1 MAFLQV
7 KRFNLVKDKFLL
19 VDGNSLA
26 YRAYYAMPFLRSPD
40 GTNTGAIFGFL
51 NMFLKAL
58 KAYNPT
64 YVGVA
69 FDFSKH
75 TFRTEL
81 FPEYKGTRRETP
93 EELREQFPLLRKI
106 LQMMRIPIVQ
116 QEGIEADDILGTLSK
131 IKEVDTLILS
141 ADKDLLQLIDNS
153 TTILLT
159 KKGTSEI
166 YAVDENVLKSE
177 FGLSPSQIVDLKSLM
192 GDKSDNIPGVP
203 GVGEK
208 TAKNLINKFGS
219 LAGVYANLDSSDI
232 SAGIRAKLVEHKN
245 MAELSYKLATI
256 KTDCNIDINLEDY
269 RLIYPFDPEV
279 REMFRTY
286 AFVSLSNKNI
296 FSETSSMVQNFEAS
310 EHEIKAYDE
319 IDEAVKNCNEFAFN
333 FSESFQFATGS
344 DVFYTISKEISFF
357 SPCLEPDEVLRRL
370 KCVLEDEKITK
381 ITVDLKS
388 HLHLFDRLGIDVK
401 GGIYDLK
408 LGAYLIGGSKNI
420 TTKASSYFGL
430 KKDMQEK
437 LLELKL
443 DNLYSSIELPLEYVL
458 FNMEKAGF
466 KMNASELQTMSKEL
480 SERLENL
487 KNEIINLAG
496 EDFNLNSPK
505 KMAYILFDKLGLN
518 IASNKKQ
525 STGIEVLSQIASEHP
540 IVPCIIEFRKIQKL
554 VNSYLEPYQEIISK
568 NGDIIHT
575 IFNQTLTSTGRL
587 SSSEPNLQNIPVRDN
602 EGKNLRKLFV
612 SRFDGGH
619 LMSADYNQIELRLLA
634 HYSQDDKLVNA
645 FREGRDVHRSTA
657 MDVFGLT
664 EDEVTPSIRRMAKA
678 VNFGIIYGISD
689 YGLSQNAGLSR
700 KEAKLYLEKYFE
712 TYPKVKQYMDE
723 SVEKARN
730 LGYSETIMGRKRK
743 IPEINSS
750 NYQTRLFGERVAL
763 NMPLQGSA
771 SDIIKMAMI
780 KVFDC
785 LKDLKSELILQ
796 IHDELIVDVY
806 PGEEEKVENILK
818 TCMENV
824 VQLSVPLPVE
834 VSMGK
839 TWFECK

>member
-1 MAFLQV
+1 M
-7 KRFNLVKDKFLL
+7 KDKFLL

-58 KAYNPT
+58 KEYSPK

-75 TFRTEL
+75 TFRTDL

-93 EELREQFPLLRKI
+93 AELREQFPLLREI

-116 QEGIEADDILGTLSK
+116 QKGIEADDILGTLSK

-141 ADKDLLQLIDNS
+141 ADKDLLQLVNDS

-159 KKGTSEI
+159 KKGTSDTR
-166 YAVDENVLKSE
+166 AVDESVLKTE
-177 FGLSPSQIVDLKSLM
+177 FGLIPRQIVDLKSLM

-208 TAKNLINKFGS
+208 TAKNLIDKFGS
-219 LAGVYANLDSSDI
+219 LEGVYANISSPEI
-232 SAGIRAKLVEHKN
+232 SAGLRAKLVEHKD

-256 KTDCNIDINLEDY
+256 KTDCDIDINLEDY
-269 RLIYPFDPEV
+269 ALIYPFDPEV
-279 REMFRTY
+279 REIFRTY

-296 FSETSSMVQNFEAS
+296 FAEKSSMPQNS
-310 EHEIKAYDE
+310 DVVEHEIKTYDE
-319 IDEAVKNCNEFAFN
+319 IDVATQNCHEFAFN
-333 FSESFQFATGS
+333 FSEAFQFATGA

-357 SPCLEPDEVLRRL
+357 SPCLDPDEVLRRL
-370 KCVLEDEKITK
+370 KGVLEDENITK

-388 HLHLFDRLGIDVK
+388 HLHIFDRLGIEIK
-401 GGIYDLK
+401 GDIYDLK

-420 TTKASSYFGL
+420 TTKACSYFAL

-437 LLELKL
+437 LSELKL
-443 DNLYSSIELPLEYVL
+443 ENLYSTIELPLEYVL
-458 FNMEKAGF
+458 FNMEKSGF
-466 KMNASELQTMSKEL
+466 KMNAGELATMSKEY
-480 SERLENL
+480 SERLESL

-518 IASNKKQ
+518 VASNKKQ
-525 STGIEVLSQIASEHP
+525 STGIEVLSQIVDAHP

-554 VNSYLEPYQEIISK
+554 VNSYLEPYKEIINK

-575 IFNQTLTSTGRL
+575 VFNQTLTSTGRL

-634 HYSQDDKLVNA
+634 HYSKDRKLVSA
-645 FREGRDVHRSTA
+645 FRDGRDVHKSTA
-657 MDVFGLT
+657 MEVFGLT
-664 EDEVTPSIRRMAKA
+664 EDEVTPSVRRTAKA

-700 KEAKLYLEKYFE
+700 KEAKEYLEKYFE
-712 TYPKVKQYMDE
+712 TYPRVKEYMDE
-723 SVEKARN
+723 SVERART

-750 NYQTRLFGERVAL
+750 SYQTRMFGERVAL

-785 LKDLKSELILQ
+785 LKNLKSELILQ

-806 PGEEEKVENILK
+806 PGEEEEVKNILK

-824 VQLSVPLPVE
+824 IKISVPLPVE
-834 VSMGK
+834 VSVGK